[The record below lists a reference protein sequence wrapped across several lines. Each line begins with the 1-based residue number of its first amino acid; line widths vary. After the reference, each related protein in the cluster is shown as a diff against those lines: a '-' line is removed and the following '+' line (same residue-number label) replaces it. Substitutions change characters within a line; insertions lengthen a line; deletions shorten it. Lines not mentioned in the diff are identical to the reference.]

1 MRAGTALL
9 LLLLAA
15 ALISVGIRVTH
26 DRGGRDEDPGATAL
40 LSSDPDHAPPVRLE
54 ILNGTG
60 VDGLAGRVATA
71 VGRAGCV
78 AGDLRNAAHDR
89 MPRSLLL
96 NRALEPRRARE
107 LAAALGDVPVRW
119 EADAA
124 SDADAALLLGADHGR
139 VLAALGLA
147 PDPERAASR

>member
-1 MRAGTALL
+1 MRVGTALL
-9 LLLLAA
+9 LLLVAA

-26 DRGGRDEDPGATAL
+26 DRAGRRDGAGPAAL
-40 LSSDPDHAPPVRLE
+40 LSSDPAHAPPVRLE
-54 ILNGTG
+54 ILNGTD

-71 VGRAGCV
+71 VGRVGCV
-78 AGDLRNAAHDR
+78 AGDLRNATHDG

-96 NRALEPRRARE
+96 NRALDPRRARD
-107 LAAALGDVPVRW
+107 LAAALGGLPVRW

-124 SDADAALLLGADHGR
+124 ADADAALLLGADHAR

-147 PDPERAASR
+147 PDPERAADR